1 MLLFLC
7 ISIKHSQTR
16 KWERKI
22 ANQILWKI
30 VGWVDFLTGGLKMTR
45 CSISLVWLGEYSK
58 SKVTLLPDQVL
69 MSGWL
74 YLQDIGQ
81 YVQYS
86 LTIINFEIN
95 LIFQI
100 RSFFL
105 HDQKVKT
112 KIQTSWEWKEL
123 LRWGKNHFSFLQG
136 FHGNKYI

>member
-1 MLLFLC
+1 M
-7 ISIKHSQTR
+7 R
-16 KWERKI
+16 KKNSKSNFMKNSWVS
-22 ANQILWKI
+22 WFSH
-30 VGWVDFLTGGLKMTR
+30 GWLKMTR

-123 LRWGKNHFSFLQG
+123 SRWNKKHFSSFLESFQLP
-136 FHGNKYI
+136 KTVSDLRVCL